1 MKKFLKISLLFV
13 LIFVLT
19 ACGSSKIVAT
29 KTETDSLSGE
39 EIKATIEIK
48 FDKDDKPT
56 SMTLTQ
62 EYEDKETAE
71 QVYGLLSGIMGM
83 AGDEEDLGMEIKHSG
98 KKVTMEIDASSES
111 FEYSEDADIE
121 ELKQQLEDEGWDVK

>member
-39 EIKATIEIK
+39 EIEATVEIR

-62 EYEDKETAE
+62 KYEDKETAE
-71 QVYGLLSGIMGM
+71 QVYGLLSGILGM
-83 AGDEEDLGMEIKHSG
+83 AGDEDIGMEIKHSG
-98 KKVTMEIDASSES
+98 KKITMEIDASSDS
-111 FEYSEDADIE
+111 FEYSEEADIDE
-121 ELKQQLEDEGWDVK
+121 IKKQLEDDGWDVK

>member
-39 EIKATIEIK
+39 EVESTVEIK

-62 EYEDKETAE
+62 KYEDKETAE
-71 QVYGLLSGIMGM
+71 QVYGLLSGILGM
-83 AGDEEDLGMEIKHSG
+83 AGDEDIGMEIKHSG
-98 KKVTMEIDASSES
+98 KKVTMEIDASSDS
-111 FEYSEDADIE
+111 FEYSDEADIDE
-121 ELKQQLEDEGWDVK
+121 IKKQLEDDGWDVK

>member
-39 EIKATIEIK
+39 EIKTTVEIK